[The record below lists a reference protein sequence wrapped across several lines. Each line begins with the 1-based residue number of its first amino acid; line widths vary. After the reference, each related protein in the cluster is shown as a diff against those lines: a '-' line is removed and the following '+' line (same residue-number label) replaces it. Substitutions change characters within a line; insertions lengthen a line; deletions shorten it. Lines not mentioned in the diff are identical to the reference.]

1 MTSLSREYKLSGL
14 GLESKSDGGWRSGKK
29 NRKEKLMAI
38 SRKMAEFAERASWI
52 RRMFEEG
59 ARLKAEYGKEN
70 VFDFSLGNP
79 DLPPPP
85 EFNKVLQE
93 LAREVPGRHGYM
105 PNGGYPEV
113 REAVANQIG
122 REQGLALS
130 GNELLMTC
138 GAAGALNVAL
148 KALLNPGEE
157 VILLAPYFVEYGF
170 YIDNHGGVAVVVPTT
185 GDFQPDLEAIRR
197 AITPRTKA
205 IIINSPNNP
214 TGQIYPAEVLAGLGR
229 VLAEA
234 AAEHGNT
241 IYLIADEPYR
251 KIVYDGHRVPS
262 VFKAYRHSLVL
273 SSYSKDLSLPGE
285 RIGYLAVH
293 PEIEDKAAL
302 LGALTLANRI
312 LGFVNAPALM
322 QRAVAALQGVTVD
335 CSLYARRRQLFCA
348 ILAEAGYELEPP
360 KGAFYLFPR
369 SPLADEVELVN
380 LLKEQR
386 ILAVPG
392 RGFGR
397 PGYFRLAF
405 CVEDEVIARSAEG
418 FKKVMA
424 AVAG

>member
-1 MTSLSREYKLSGL
+1 M
-14 GLESKSDGGWRSGKK
+14 
-29 NRKEKLMAI
+29 MI

-52 RRMFEEG
+52 RKMFEEG
-59 ARLKAEYGKEN
+59 TRLKARYGKEN

-85 EFNKVLQE
+85 AFGKALRE
-93 LAREVPGRHGYM
+93 LAAREFPGQHSYM
-105 PNGGYPEV
+105 PNSGYPEV
-113 REAVANQIG
+113 REAVAAQVSK
-122 REQGLALS
+122 EQGIAVS

-157 VILLAPYFVEYGF
+157 VLLLAPYFVEYGF
-170 YIDNHGGVAVVVPTT
+170 YVDNHGGVTKVVPTT
-185 GDFQPDLEAIRR
+185 ADFNLDLEEIRR
-197 AITPRTKA
+197 AITSRTKA

-214 TGQIYPAEVLAGLGR
+214 TGQIYPAATLAKLGR
-229 VLAEA
+229 LLAEA
-234 AAEHGNT
+234 GKEHGT
-241 IYLIADEPYR
+241 VIYLIADEPYR
-251 KIVYDGHRVPS
+251 KIVFDGHQVPS
-262 VFKAYRHSLVL
+262 IFNSCRNSMVL

-293 PEIEDKAAL
+293 PEIEEKEPL

-322 QRAVAALQGVTVD
+322 QRVVAAIQGVTID
-335 CSLYARRRQLFCA
+335 CSVYARRRQLFCA
-348 ILAEAGYELEPP
+348 MLAEAGYEFEPP
-360 KGAFYLFPR
+360 KGAFYLFPK
-369 SPLADEVELVN
+369 SPLADEVEFVN
-380 LLKEQR
+380 LLKEER

-405 CVEDEVIARSAEG
+405 CVEDEVIGGAAAG
-418 FKKVMA
+418 FKQAMS
-424 AVAG
+424 VARG